1 MTVTKLKMKL
11 MNKSGI
17 YPAGDRVLI
26 RVDQLDDDLE
36 TELIELPDEVKEK
49 YQSGQA
55 TGTLVA
61 VGPDAFQHRTEFV
74 YHAHD
79 NGHEELI
86 ERRVSRYSEDFAKPG
101 DRISFAEFQGKRYT
115 GKDGKEYLVI
125 KDEDITCKVDDEV
138 KLTHLNI
145 RKGVGL
151 D

>member
-1 MTVTKLKMKL
+1 MK
-11 MNKSGI
+11 NESGI

-36 TELIELPDEVKEK
+36 TELIQLPDDVKDK

-55 TGTLVA
+55 TGMLVA

-74 YHAHD
+74 YSPK
-79 NGHEELI
+79 GELV

-125 KDEDITCKVDDEV
+125 NDGDITCRVDDEV

-145 RKGVGL
+145 RKGTGL
-151 D
+151 G